1 MKCGVAFV
9 TMLAAGSAAMAGPI
23 YDVSGLESVD
33 GDGSALNDFID
44 VPIFGHIHGVGWF
57 LNVETY
63 GGSWLSEINVRFT
76 VADGTTMVLRP
87 FEGMDY
93 SGSMVLDSGGI
104 IDTLG
109 GPPFAD
115 LIPSGD
121 FMMRI
126 ELFESFVDAPGQV
139 EARFL
144 AGSHMYFDQWVP
156 APGVGAVLGVALV
169 LGGKRRR

>member
-1 MKCGVAFV
+1 MMNRVALAMV
-9 TMLAAGSAAMAGPI
+9 LAAGSVAVAGPI

-33 GDGSALNDFID
+33 GDGSAFNDFID

-63 GGSWLSEINVRFT
+63 GGSWLSDINVRFT
-76 VADGTTMVLRP
+76 VADGTSMVLQP
-87 FEGMDY
+87 FAGLDY
-93 SGSMVLDSGGI
+93 SGSEVLFTGGI

-109 GPPFAD
+109 GPPFTD
-115 LIPSGD
+115 LIPSGN

-144 AGSHMYFDQWVP
+144 AESYMYFEQWVP
-156 APGVGAVLGVALV
+156 APGAGVVLGAALL
-169 LGGKRRR
+169 LGGRRRR

>member
-1 MKCGVAFV
+1 MMYRVAFGMV
-9 TMLAAGSAAMAGPI
+9 LAVGSAAMAGPI
-23 YDVSGLESVD
+23 YDVSGLESID

-87 FEGMDY
+87 FEGMDF
-93 SGSMVLDSGGI
+93 SGSMVLDSGGT

-109 GPPFAD
+109 GPPFTD

-121 FMMRI
+121 FLMRI
-126 ELFESFVDAPGQV
+126 ELFESFVNAPGQV

-156 APGVGAVLGVALV
+156 TPGVGAVLGVALV